1 MIQSLRE
8 ALSALQNFDTW
19 LDGSGQRPKRS
30 AKPKPPAKPRP
41 GLQRTSIGRVYL
53 ISSPVVQCPHC
64 QKQLKIKADQAELI
78 EVRSASGQVMHTE
91 IE

>member
-1 MIQSLRE
+1 MLKQLSE
-8 ALSALQNFDTW
+8 ALSALQNLDTW
-19 LDGSGQRPKRS
+19 LDGTGQKPKRS
-30 AKPKPPAKPRP
+30 AKPPAKHRP

-64 QKQLKIKADQAELI
+64 KQQLKIKADQAELI
-78 EVRSASGQVMHTE
+78 EVRSASGQVLHTE

>member
-1 MIQSLRE
+1 MLKQLSE
-8 ALSALQNFDTW
+8 ALSALQNLDTW
-19 LDGSGQRPKRS
+19 LDGTGQKPKRS

-41 GLQRTSIGRVYL
+41 GLQRISIGRVYL
-53 ISSPVVQCPHC
+53 ISSPVVVCPHC

-78 EVRSASGQVMHTE
+78 EVRSASGQVLHTE